1 MATVHYLA
9 SAFSDSVNEI
19 DNNLR
24 SLKNEAEI
32 ATRAMDLQRK
42 IKELEQKEIQMLK
55 ALGIEGNDLNQMLNE
70 ANRRIQEYNN
80 ITQFTFSGQELYNKF
95 VAPYQDKTIAEA
107 KELNEAFRKLVLQ
120 ELKNENSVL
129 PERIAK
135 MKGGEIYETV
145 MKILNRE
152 NASNKNMVYS
162 VKGMKGITKE
172 NLANLDI
179 NLFTSEQKNRAIKIA
194 KNFQKKL
201 KNNNVIEPEVD
212 VKTSNSSIDTFVNW
226 RSVTGGR
233 TGKEVKG
240 KDDVIIKAQQKLLD
254 GILSILPT
262 NGNYQTRFKNAYNQ
276 VIGKHSTAIF
286 VGGNANEITGLL
298 GEIQAM
304 IYLDVIING
313 NRSNMSNIDWIGGIT
328 EDGSKPRADLLLQTL
343 GKNYGIQV
351 KNTTAVTDTR
361 TYHFTTLNAANFLDR
376 LAQFGLSTT
385 TKEYLEN
392 MYAAYVFNV
401 GVAKQNG
408 VWVKVSNEQVKDKD
422 NEFVPARIKLD
433 KLPEI
438 ADELF
443 EAFAAELM
451 YMSTSEFVDA
461 NMDSANVLYMLGSA
475 GIKVASQILAEK
487 DQQVMDAK
495 NNSIKR
501 FNIDV
506 DFSKSS
512 AYTIADAYNANK
524 SALKT
529 NRSAHSVDYTLSQI
543 KLTSS
548 YTFSF

>member
-1 MATVHYLA
+1 MARVQYLA
-9 SAFSDSVNEI
+9 SAFSDSVDEMS
-19 DNNLR
+19 NNL
-24 SLKNEAEI
+24 SSI
-32 ATRAMDLQRK
+32 ANKADVAARASQLQKK
-42 IKELEQKEIQMLK
+42 IKELEQKEIKMLK
-55 ALGIEGNDLNQMLNE
+55 ALGIEGSDLNQMLTE

-95 VAPYQDKTIAEA
+95 VAPYQDKTVADA

-120 ELKNENSVL
+120 ELKSGKSAL

-145 MKILNRE
+145 MRILNRE
-152 NASNKNMVYS
+152 NTSNKNMVYS
-162 VKGMKGITKE
+162 AKGLKEITKE

-179 NLFTSEQKNRAIKIA
+179 NLFTLEQKNRAIKIA
-194 KNFQKKL
+194 KDFQKKQ
-201 KNNNVIEPEVD
+201 KNNNIVEPEVNIK
-212 VKTSNSSIDTFVNW
+212 VSNSSIDTYVDW
-226 RSVTGGR
+226 KSATGGR

-240 KDDVIIKAQQKLLD
+240 KDDVIAKAQKRLLD
-254 GILSILPT
+254 GILSIIPAD
-262 NGNYQTRFKNAYNQ
+262 GKYRIRFKNAYNQ

-304 IYLDVIING
+304 IYLDVIMNG
-313 NRSNMSNIDWIGGIT
+313 DRSNMSNINWVGGTI
-328 EDGSKPRADLLLQTL
+328 DGGTKPHADLLLETL

-351 KNTTAVTDTR
+351 KNTTAITDTR

-401 GVAKQNG
+401 GVANQEG
-408 VWVKVSNEQVKDKD
+408 VWVQVPYDQVKDEN
-422 NEFVPARIKLD
+422 NEFVPARLKLD
-433 KLPEI
+433 ELPKV
-438 ADELF
+438 ADQLF

-451 YMSTSEFVDA
+451 YMSTSEFVGA

-475 GIKVASQILAEK
+475 GIQVASQLLAEK

-495 NNSIKR
+495 NNTIKR
-501 FNIDV
+501 FNVDV

-529 NRSAHSVDYTLSQI
+529 NQSEHSFDYALSQI

-548 YTFSF
+548 YVFSF